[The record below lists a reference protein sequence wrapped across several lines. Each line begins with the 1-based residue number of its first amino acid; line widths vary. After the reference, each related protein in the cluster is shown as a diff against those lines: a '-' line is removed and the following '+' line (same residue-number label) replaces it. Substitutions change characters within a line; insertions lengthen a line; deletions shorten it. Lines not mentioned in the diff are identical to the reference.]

1 MKIVIL
7 FFISFTGSLLAQT
20 NADFCIAKTDSLY
33 SGILKEKREILVY
46 VPQPDNPYV
55 KSETYPVLY
64 LFDGAKS
71 FMKTVAMI
79 DHLSSDYGSYRCPKM
94 IVVAVEHPDR
104 FKDLFPNTAKDNKDG
119 VDDFGK
125 FMEQELIPYIDKK
138 YPTQPYRTV
147 VGHSLGGLRVAH
159 SLVYQSQLFSSY
171 IALDPSLGHDM
182 NVWSNKARDV
192 MKQKSFNNTSLFIA
206 MAHTMPKTMD
216 IKDIKR
222 DTTGH
227 SRHMRTII
235 QFADDIS
242 INKNQGLQFD
252 WKYYPNETHSEVT
265 FSGTFDGLNS
275 VFSWYYN
282 PDQEQIFDAKTN
294 PNAAVSIVA
303 KHFQL
308 ISNKMGYKV
317 VPSESYITR
326 LVEILVNKQMIDKAI
341 AFAEYNFTNFP
352 ESELAYYYV
361 NYAKW
366 GDKKLLEDL
375 LPQKSAKDIVKL
387 CMAEAKNA
395 MPTYNISEMA
405 INELA
410 YQLLQA
416 NKLPD
421 ALEFFKLN
429 TILYPKSG
437 NTFDGYG
444 ECLLLMGKEKEGLAA
459 YKKSLELNPA
469 NTNAEAVLK
478 KYNSK

>member
-7 FFISFTGSLLAQT
+7 FIISLSSTILAQT
-20 NADFCIAKTDSLY
+20 NADFCIGKTDSLY
-33 SGILKEKREILVY
+33 SNILKEKREILVY

-55 KSETYPVLY
+55 KTETYPVLY
-64 LFDGAKS
+64 LYDGAKS

-94 IVVAVEHPDR
+94 IVVAVVHPDR
-104 FKDLFPNTAKDNKDG
+104 FKDLFPNMAKDNKDG
-119 VDDFGK
+119 MDDFGK

-147 VGHSLGGLRVAH
+147 IGHSLGGLRVAH
-159 SLVYQSQLFSSY
+159 SVVYQSQLFNSY

-182 NVWSNKARDV
+182 NVWSNKASEV
-192 MKQKSFNNTSLFIA
+192 MSKKSFYNASLFIA
-206 MAHTMPKTMD
+206 MAHTMPKSMSLEA
-216 IKDIKR
+216 IKK
-222 DTTGH
+222 DTSGE
-227 SRHMRTII
+227 SRHMRTIA
-235 QFADDIS
+235 QFADDINS
-242 INKNQGLQFD
+242 NKNQGLQFD

-265 FSGTFDGLNS
+265 FSGTYDGLNS

-282 PDQEQIFDAKTN
+282 SEQEKIMDTKTSSKE
-294 PNAAVSIVA
+294 AIEIVA
-303 KHFQL
+303 KHYQL

-317 VPSESYITR
+317 VPLESYITR
-326 LVEILVNKQMIDKAI
+326 LVEILVNKQMHDKAV

-361 NYAKW
+361 NYATW
-366 GDKKLLEDL
+366 GDKKLLVDL
-375 LPQKSAKDIVKL
+375 LPQKTAKDIAKL
-387 CMAEAKNA
+387 CMAEAKKA

-437 NTFDGYG
+437 NSFDGFG

-478 KYNSK
+478 KYNSQ